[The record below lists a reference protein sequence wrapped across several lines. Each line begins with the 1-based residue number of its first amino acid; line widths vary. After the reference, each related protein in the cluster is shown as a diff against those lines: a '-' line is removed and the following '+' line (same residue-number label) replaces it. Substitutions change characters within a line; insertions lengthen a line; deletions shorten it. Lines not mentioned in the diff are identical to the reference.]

1 VAAKLI
7 AAYPPAVPAL
17 WSRVQALGQ
26 HALGESVRSG
36 VGALPRPL
44 VAVAAMVVLAGLD
57 LVGAVLAK
65 NWSDRG
71 SLISLLGGV
80 AVFGL
85 LFVVYGSSLAYAEL
99 ATVTF
104 GWVVI
109 LQIGVVLLQRVQD
122 GVAIAPDRLGVMIAI
137 LALQGYLVLRPSIA
151 D

>member
-1 VAAKLI
+1 
-7 AAYPPAVPAL
+7 
-17 WSRVQALGQ
+17 VQTLGVS
-26 HALGESVRSG
+26 LRTSVDT
-36 VGALPRPL
+36 LPRPV
-44 VAVAAMVVLAGLD
+44 VAVGAMVVLAGLD
-57 LVGAVLAK
+57 LAGAVLAK
-65 NWSDRG
+65 HWSDRG

-122 GVAIAPDRLGVMIAI
+122 GVAIAPDRLVVMLAI
-137 LALQGYLVLRPSIA
+137 LALQGYLVLKPAIVH
-151 D
+151 